1 MVPILSDAGNGGCVA
16 YACFCV
22 PAVVFPSV
30 FPLRATSVCYR
41 CVAFSVFPLC
51 VALFHVSSCS
61 LSVLL
66 VFHVHVPCSV
76 DPFFCPVIFV
86 GGALYND
93 PVTVCF
99 VVGIVGSMRWDL
111 VTPSVLVLYVFWCFS
126 LVPMTL

>member
-1 MVPILSDAGNGGCVA
+1 MQETGVASLMHASLCSRCRISLCVTA
-16 YACFCV
+16 VCYICVLPLCRIFCV
-22 PAVVFPSV
+22 SFVCCLVPCFVVFV
-30 FPLRATSVCYR
+30 VRVI
-41 CVAFSVFPLC
+41 
-51 VALFHVSSCS
+51 
-61 LSVLL
+61 

-76 DPFFCPVIFV
+76 HCPVTFV